1 MFSQVAKLTPA
12 SVSGDANKQIGEKTN
27 VSKGSK
33 VEKASDSTD
42 KIPRSSNGK
51 WDDGVKTMS
60 RVQKKDD
67 ADDRKANGVQGVLAH
82 AAKKVV
88 DPKKQGGKHGLSR

>member
-1 MFSQVAKLTPA
+1 MPTIPKTQERAKK
-12 SVSGDANKQIGEKTN
+12 SGDANNRIGEKTD

-33 VEKASDSTD
+33 VGKASDSTD

-51 WDDGVKTMS
+51 WDDGVKTMR

-67 ADDRKANGVQGVLAH
+67 ADDRKANGVQGVLAN
-82 AAKKVV
+82 AAKNVV
-88 DPKKQGGKHGLSR
+88 DPKKQGGKHGLLR